1 MAFKDQTRHLELL
14 PKGGIANMGVKE
26 WTRYT
31 IDVKEA
37 GKYRITLKA
46 MRKAPDTKFSLGLD
60 GIWFLHDVA
69 LDPPLGQWADQTVEA
84 ELPAGT
90 YCLEFRSM
98 NGLMDLKSIT
108 FTKAE

>member
-1 MAFKDQTRHLELL
+1 MALTDQTRHLELL

-37 GKYRITLKA
+37 GRYKITLKA
-46 MRKAPDTKFSLGLD
+46 MRKAPDTKFSLALD

-69 LDPPLGQWADQTVEA
+69 LDTPLDLWADQTVEA
-84 ELPAGT
+84 DLPTGS

-108 FTKAE
+108 FTKL